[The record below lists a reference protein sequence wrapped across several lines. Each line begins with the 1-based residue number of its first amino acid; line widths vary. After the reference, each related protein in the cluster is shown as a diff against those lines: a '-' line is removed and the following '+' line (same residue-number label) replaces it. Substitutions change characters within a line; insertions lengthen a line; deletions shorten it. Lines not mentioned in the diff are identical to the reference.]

1 MANYKIKKYNGAN
14 SPIPELVEHSNT
26 VDNSTS
32 LMFYSKG
39 YDYGTAL
46 NTNMLR
52 LMEHFCSFSKPAN
65 PVMGQIWFD
74 NLNKVLSVYNGVQWD
89 AVATDTMI
97 PKDLQ
102 WSGSFTQI
110 NTGTEST
117 ISGSVVVNS
126 TTCLFKTKLTNNSNQ
141 ALSPYNIV
149 GNIPTG
155 LTVNVITH
163 PLLYNH
169 VLITCTG
176 SILSSSPAFNF
187 KVSFTSHAFT
197 NVFDISEVNNSFN
210 TLVVGMG
217 NPAPTTTTT
226 STTAAPTTTTST
238 TAAPTTTTSTTAAPT
253 TTTSTTAAPTT
264 TTSTTA
270 APITTTTTAAAA
282 PVSLG
287 TFSSIKLGITWGG
300 AVDLDTVVAA
310 YDASGI
316 CTAMNTIT
324 HPDVITGV
332 VYGGDIRTGG
342 TEEYYDIDLTQL
354 TCTRLVLGILEY
366 TDNSFVSMTSLSTRI
381 VDNSNSTN
389 IAQFNLTT
397 ITKDVSNTPNT
408 TCIVGVFTKVGSNW
422 SFSSYQKLENSH
434 NGKHA
439 IFPGDN
445 YSALGL

>member
-14 SPIPELVEHSNT
+14 APIPELVEYSNT

-39 YDYGTAL
+39 YDYGTEL

-52 LMEHFCSFSKPAN
+52 LIEHFCAFQKPPN

-141 ALSPYNIV
+141 ALSAYNIV

-197 NVFDISEVNNSFN
+197 NVFDISEVNNNSN
-210 TLVVGMG
+210 TLVVSMG
-217 NPAPTTTTT
+217 HPAPTTTTT
-226 STTAAPTTTTST
+226 VVPTTTTTEAPTTTTT
-238 TAAPTTTTSTTAAPT
+238 VGP
-253 TTTSTTAAPTT
+253 
-264 TTSTTA
+264 
-270 APITTTTTAAAA
+270 TTTTTASPTTTTTTPVGA

-310 YDASGI
+310 YDASGV

-324 HPDVITGV
+324 HPDTIAGV

-366 TDNSFVSMTSLSTRI
+366 TDNSFISMTSLSTRI

-408 TCIVGVFTKVGSNW
+408 TCIVGVFTKVGSSWTFN
-422 SFSSYQKLENSH
+422 SYQKLENSH

>member
-14 SPIPELVEHSNT
+14 APIPELVEHSNT

-39 YDYGTAL
+39 YDYGKEL

-52 LMEHFCSFSKPAN
+52 LMEHFCAFQKPAN

-74 NLNKVLSVYNGVQWD
+74 NLNKVLSVYNGTQWD
-89 AVATDTMI
+89 SVATDTMI
-97 PKDLQ
+97 PKELQ
-102 WSGSFTQI
+102 WSGSFTQV

-117 ISGSVVVNS
+117 ITGSVVVNS
-126 TTCLFKTKLTNNSNQ
+126 TTCLFKRPLTNNSNQ
-141 ALSPYNIV
+141 AISDYNIM
-149 GNIPTG
+149 GTLPTG

-176 SILSSSPAFNF
+176 SILSSSPTFNF
-187 KVSFTSHAFT
+187 KISFTPYAFT
-197 NVFDISEVNNSFN
+197 NVLDISEVNNNSN

-226 STTAAPTTTTST
+226 STTAAPTTTTTSTT
-238 TAAPTTTTSTTAAPT
+238 TAAPTTTTTGTPTTTTTTGTP
-253 TTTSTTAAPTT
+253 TTTSTTETPTT
-264 TTSTTA
+264 TTTSAT
-270 APITTTTTAAAA
+270 A
-282 PVSLG
+282 PVTLG
-287 TFSSIKLGITWGG
+287 SFSSIKLGITWGG
-300 AVDLDTVVAA
+300 TIDLDTVVAA
-310 YDASGI
+310 YDASGV
-316 CTAMNTIT
+316 CTAMNTVT
-324 HPDVITGV
+324 HPDAITGV

-342 TEEYYDIDLTQL
+342 IEEYYDIDLTQL
-354 TCTRLVLGILEY
+354 TCTKLVLGILEF

-408 TCIVGVFTKVGSNW
+408 TCVVGVFTKVGSSW
-422 SFSSYQKLENSH
+422 TFSSYQKLVNSH
-434 NGKHA
+434 VGKHA
-439 IFPGDN
+439 IYPGDN

>member
-14 SPIPELVEHSNT
+14 APIPELVEHSNT

-238 TAAPTTTTSTTAAPT
+238 TAAPTTTTTETP
-253 TTTSTTAAPTT
+253 

-270 APITTTTTAAAA
+270 APITTTTAAPITTTTTAAGA

>member
-238 TAAPTTTTSTTAAPT
+238 TAAPTTTTSTTAAP
-253 TTTSTTAAPTT
+253 
-264 TTSTTA
+264 
-270 APITTTTTAAAA
+270 ITTTTTAAAA

-310 YDASGI
+310 YDASDV

>member
-1 MANYKIKKYNGAN
+1 MANYKIKKYNGMN

-26 VDNSTS
+26 ADTSTS
-32 LMFYSKG
+32 LTFYSKG
-39 YDYGTAL
+39 YDYGAVL

-126 TTCLFKTKLTNNSNQ
+126 TTCLFKTTLTNNSNQ

-238 TAAPTTTTSTTAAPT
+238 SAAPTTTTTETP
-253 TTTSTTAAPTT
+253 

-270 APITTTTTAAAA
+270 APITTTTTAAAAA

-332 VYGGDIRTGG
+332 VYGGDITTGG
-342 TEEYYDIDLTQL
+342 IEEYYDIDLTQL

>member
-238 TAAPTTTTSTTAAPT
+238 TAAP
-253 TTTSTTAAPTT
+253 
-264 TTSTTA
+264 
-270 APITTTTTAAAA
+270 ITTTTTAAAA

>member
-238 TAAPTTTTSTTAAPT
+238 TAAPI

-270 APITTTTTAAAA
+270 APITTTSTTASQTTTTTTAV
-282 PVSLG
+282 PVTLG
-287 TFSSIKLGITWGG
+287 SFSSIKLGITWGG
-300 AVDLDTVVAA
+300 AIDLDTVVAA
-310 YDASGI
+310 YDASGV

-332 VYGGDIRTGG
+332 VYGGDITTGG
-342 TEEYYDIDLTQL
+342 VEEYYNIDLTQL
-354 TCTRLVLGILEY
+354 TCTKLVLGILEY

-408 TCIVGVFTKVGSNW
+408 TCIVGVFTKVGSGW
-422 SFSSYQKLENSH
+422 TFSSYQKLVNSH
-434 NGKHA
+434 VGKHA
-439 IFPGDN
+439 IYPSDN